1 MPVSTES
8 PSPDSP
14 TKTRRLSELWVRVL
28 TTVFIVPLAFLLAFL
43 GGWLYA
49 LALAFFAGI
58 GVVEFYYM
66 EMNRN
71 QQSNLLIGLLA
82 AGAILLSFQLRAP
95 LLWQMTILLAP
106 LLTFGVEVLRE
117 RNLRRSLWRV
127 VTTMGGIFYVAFPF
141 AFLIAIRQIQPYG
154 LHWLFVVIGSTW
166 LLDILSYVFGRM
178 YGKHKLAPR
187 LSPNKTIEGA
197 FGGIIFS
204 ATIPMLVLAQIGQLT
219 LGAALLIV
227 IAPFVGIAGDLFE
240 SWLKRY
246 FGVKDSHVPGY
257 NILPGHGGV
266 LDRFDAAL
274 WIVTLYYAYLVVSG
288 NIPLLW

>member
-1 MPVSTES
+1 MPVTTES
-8 PSPDSP
+8 SQPEFPASS
-14 TKTRRLSELWVRVL
+14 RRLSELWVRVI
-28 TTVFIVPLAFLLAFL
+28 TTLVIVPLAFSLAFL

-49 LALAFFAGI
+49 LALAVLAAIGI
-58 GVVEFYYM
+58 VEFYYM
-66 EMNRN
+66 EVRRN

-82 AGAILLSFQLRAP
+82 AGAILLSYQLRVP
-95 LLWQMTILLAP
+95 LLWQAAILLAP
-106 LLTFGVEVLRE
+106 LLTFSMEVLRE
-117 RNLRRSLWRV
+117 RNLPRSLWRV

-141 AFLIAIRQIQPYG
+141 AFLIAIRQMQPYG
-154 LHWLFVVIGSTW
+154 LHWLFAAIGSTW
-166 LLDILSYVFGRM
+166 LLDILSYTFGRM
-178 YGKHKLAPR
+178 FGKHKLAPR

-197 FGGIIFS
+197 IGGILFS
-204 ATIPMLVLAQIGQLT
+204 ATIPMLVLAQVGQLT

-227 IAPFVGIAGDLFE
+227 VAPFVGIAGDLFE

-274 WIVTLYYAYLVVSG
+274 WIVTLYYIYLVASA